1 MAEGL
6 RGSGVTTLRRLA
18 GMGLAEI
25 VTRSRQ
31 EASKRIE
38 RWSPSSIGARP
49 LLSPRARGAGLRMAC
64 DVLFPGAA
72 SPEVSALLAGPW
84 AADGDQLREAAEASC
99 QGRFDLL
106 GYRGLSFGDPVDW
119 HLDPVSGR
127 RAPRL
132 HWSRIDPLD
141 PEVGGDSKVVW
152 ELSRHQ
158 WLVTLAQAWRLSQR
172 EDYAQACFRYL
183 DAWMRDNPRG
193 LGINWASSLE
203 VALRIVSW
211 CWALTLLEGA
221 SRDRVQPVFEV
232 LAAHAAHVE
241 RYLSEYFSPN
251 THLTGEA
258 LGLFYAGVLLPEH
271 REARSWRERG
281 ATILEREI
289 SRQVL
294 PDGVYFEQA
303 TCYQRYTIEIYLHFL
318 ILARRAGLAVSTD
331 VGVAVQR
338 MLDCLLAMRHPRG
351 AMPQMGDADGGCLL
365 PLTRRERGD
374 LRGVF
379 AVAASFF
386 GRGDYAWA
394 AGGPAPEVVW
404 LLGDAGRRVF
414 EALAP
419 RLPSTRPSRLFAEGG
434 HAVMSSGWDPEAHQ
448 LVFDVGPLGCR
459 VSGGHGHADLLSIGC
474 SVFGE
479 PCIVDP
485 GTYVYTAAPEWR
497 NHFRS
502 TRAHSTATVDEQD
515 QAVPAGPF
523 AWATRPSARLRRWRS
538 TSAFDYA
545 DAEHDA
551 YLCSGDPVTHRRRVL
566 FLKPRCFVI
575 VDDLAGGAAHR
586 VDLRFQLAPL
596 PVRVDSTGWVR
607 VSLPGGRGLLL
618 RCLAEIPFAVSV
630 HEGETDP
637 IRGWVSPDY
646 GRREP
651 APLVM
656 FSTRGAFP
664 LRALTLL
671 WPTEDVNAPP
681 PAVELVGSE
690 RGSAG
695 LRFSPGETVL
705 FRDHEVVFGQAGD
718 A

>member
-1 MAEGL
+1 
-6 RGSGVTTLRRLA
+6 
-18 GMGLAEI
+18 MGLAEI

-31 EASKRIE
+31 EACKRIE
-38 RWSPSSIGARP
+38 RWSPSSLVARP
-49 LLSPRARGAGLRMAC
+49 FRSERGTRGGLRMAC
-64 DVLFPGAA
+64 DILFPGAA
-72 SPEVSALLAGPW
+72 APKVSALLAGPW
-84 AADGDQLREAAEASC
+84 AADIDQLREAAEASR

-141 PEVGGDSKVVW
+141 PEVVGDSKVVW

-172 EDYAQACFRYL
+172 EEYAEACFRYL

-211 CWALTLLEGA
+211 CWALTLLEGSPAA
-221 SRDRVQPVFEV
+221 SRDRVPQVVEV

-258 LGLFYAGVLLPEH
+258 LGLFYAGVLLPEQ

-294 PDGVYFEQA
+294 EDGVYFEQA

-318 ILARRAGLAVSTD
+318 ILARRAGLAVSPG

-365 PLTRRERGD
+365 PLTRREPGD
-374 LRGVF
+374 LRGLF

-404 LLGDAGRRVF
+404 LLGDQGRRVF

-419 RLPSTRPSRLFAEGG
+419 RRPSTRPSRLFAEGG
-434 HAVMSSGWDPEAHQ
+434 HAVMSSGWDPEAHH

-515 QAVPAGPF
+515 QANPVGSF

-551 YLCSGDPVTHRRRVL
+551 YVCSGDPVVHRRRVL
-566 FLKPRCFVI
+566 FLKPRCFVL
-575 VDDLAGGAAHR
+575 VDELAGAAAHR
-586 VDLRFQLAPL
+586 VDLRFQLAPSL
-596 PVRVDSTGWVR
+596 PVRVDPTGWVR
-607 VSLPGGRGLLL
+607 VSVPGGRGLLL

-656 FSTRGAFP
+656 FSTRAALP
-664 LRALTLL
+664 LRAFTLL

-695 LRFSPGETVL
+695 LRFGPAETVF